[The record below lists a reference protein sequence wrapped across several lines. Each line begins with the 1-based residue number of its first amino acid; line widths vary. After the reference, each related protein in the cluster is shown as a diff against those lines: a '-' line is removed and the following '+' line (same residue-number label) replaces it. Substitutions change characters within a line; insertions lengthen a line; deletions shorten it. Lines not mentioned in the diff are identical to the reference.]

1 MEVPEEFIRHVIKSA
16 QEGFFGNILLSNK
29 DNPLIIVKELIH
41 GTFFILCYQ
50 RNFLIIDSCIA
61 LLNILYGSMA

>member
-16 QEGFFGNILLSNK
+16 QEGFLEIYYYLIK
-29 DNPLIIVKELIH
+29 IDPLIIVKELIH

-50 RNFLIIDSCIA
+50 RNFLITDSCIA